1 MLDAATSAFL
11 ERGWVGTTV
20 RGVAAAAGVSVPAVE
35 QAFGTKARLLK
46 AAIDV
51 AVAGD
56 DEPVPVRD
64 RGWVEAGT
72 TVDTVAGIL
81 AAAQQRSAGL
91 VLAVFEGAA
100 TDPAL
105 AELADEL
112 TEQRLR
118 TASWLVETLTG
129 RASEEAVDTL
139 WVLMD
144 PAVFDRLVRRRGWSV
159 PRYRDWFAATVE
171 RLLIEGAT

>member
-100 TDPAL
+100 TDPA
-105 AELADEL
+105 
-112 TEQRLR
+112 
-118 TASWLVETLTG
+118 
-129 RASEEAVDTL
+129 
-139 WVLMD
+139 
-144 PAVFDRLVRRRGWSV
+144 
-159 PRYRDWFAATVE
+159 
-171 RLLIEGAT
+171 